1 MSDSRRLHE
10 HCLSILQAEVV
21 HEDFRNMDTWAWAM
35 TGVLL
40 QRTINLPAW
49 VTVMPDEADAFARE
63 HRFRR
68 WLNNPAVD
76 VRRFYRPFITQALD
90 DWAGHTLYIGLDTTS
105 VNNRLVIART
115 AAIYRGRAVPLAWQ
129 VFKRQSV
136 MLAFDQSAELV
147 RYTAS
152 LIPRHVNVVLLGDR
166 GLRNVKLMALLRQLR
181 WHFRLRLED
190 NEYVGSG
197 SRQRRRLDS
206 WELEP
211 YQPHCLQGVR
221 LTDQGYGPI
230 NIAMGW
236 DGDARHEPWRI
247 ASDQRATPST
257 LAEYA
262 LRMGIDLGFLDDKLA
277 GFQLGDTEM
286 PSPRRLNRLLLIT
299 AWCNLYLV
307 SLGTHLVA
315 SGQRRQIDTHWQRRL
330 SYLQLGWR
338 WLDNLLAR
346 DAPLPVLFRLGP
358 VPDPEPLSDA
368 SSVKFEAG

>member
-10 HCLSILQAEVV
+10 HCLSILQAELV
-21 HEDFRNMDTWAWAM
+21 HEDFRNMDTWAWAI

-68 WLNNPAVD
+68 WLNHPTLD
-76 VRRFYRPFITQALD
+76 VRRFYQPFITQALD
-90 DWAGHTLYIGLDTTS
+90 DWAGHTLYVGLDTTS
-105 VNNRLVIART
+105 VNNCLVIART

-129 VFKRQSV
+129 VFKRKSV
-136 MLAFDQSAELV
+136 MLAFEHYAGLV

-152 LIPRHVNVVLLGDR
+152 LIPRRVNVVLLGDR
-166 GLRNVKLMALLRQLR
+166 GFRNVKWMALLRQLR

-190 NEYVGSG
+190 NEYVWSG
-197 SRQRRRLDS
+197 ARQRRRLDS

-211 YQPHCLQGVR
+211 YQPHCLQGVH
-221 LTDQGYGPI
+221 LTDQRYGPI

-236 DGDARHEPWRI
+236 DGDAHHEPWRI
-247 ASDQRATPST
+247 ASDQRATPNT
-257 LAEYA
+257 LSEYA
-262 LRMGIDLGFLDDKLA
+262 LRMGIDLGFLDDKSS
-277 GFQLGDTEM
+277 GFQLEDTEM
-286 PSPRRLNRLLLIT
+286 LLPRRLNRLLLIT

-307 SLGTHLVA
+307 SLGTHLVV

-330 SYLQLGWR
+330 SYVQLGWR

-346 DAPLPVLFRLGP
+346 DAPLPVLFRLDP
-358 VPDPEPLSDA
+358 APDPEPLSDA
-368 SSVKFEAG
+368 SRVQFEAG